1 MSPTLQRPSNQL
13 PLERSLPGQAG
24 FTLMELMVVVLI
36 MGTILLLVPANMEGL
51 GARGKFTGTANS
63 LVAAVTGCRERAVLD
78 AYEVGL
84 QLGKYRSEDGDW
96 NDGCRFR
103 FTNIPAKSVDGG
115 DMESSRRQDDAE
127 ARNTER
133 EWLYS
138 TWHPCQDGIKI
149 AGVSERK
156 GTWQKLPEGG
166 KAYEIRFYGDGT
178 VQGGVAIRLESLDL
192 DVEREF
198 KVITVFI
205 NGLTSEASWAEGELE
220 LPEALP
226 SSTFGN

>member
-1 MSPTLQRPSNQL
+1 
-13 PLERSLPGQAG
+13 
-24 FTLMELMVVVLI
+24 MELMVVVLI

-63 LVAAVTGCRERAVLD
+63 LVAAVTGCRERAILD
-78 AYEVGL
+78 SYEVAL
-84 QLGKYRSEDGDW
+84 QLGTFRDEDGDW
-96 NDGCRFR
+96 HDGWRFR
-103 FTNIPAKSVDGG
+103 FTNIPAKSVQGG
-115 DMESSRRQDDAE
+115 ERDAGSRQDQVE
-127 ARNTER
+127 ARNIER
-133 EWLYS
+133 EWIYT

-156 GTWQKLPEGG
+156 GIWQKLPQGG
-166 KAYEIRFYGDGT
+166 KAYEIRFYADGT

-198 KVITVFI
+198 KVLTLFI
-205 NGLTSEASWAEGELE
+205 NGLTSEASWREGELE